1 MQPISRPNTT
11 RTPVRRPGLSTRAAF
26 TLVELLVVIAI
37 IGVLV
42 ALILPAIQAAR
53 EASRRTQCQNNLRQ
67 IGLAAHNHADAQKH
81 YPSSGWGYTWSGD
94 PDRGFGRSQPGG
106 WIYNTLPYLE
116 ETAIHQIGTGLTGA
130 AKRTELGRIQSMPVA
145 VFICP
150 TRRTVKTYPVT
161 AQETSNA
168 SNDFGHAKTDYAGNA
183 GEIVQTWTGPSAG
196 ATSATAPSW
205 VTNNTG
211 VTFALSAVKPTQIPD
226 GLSKTYW
233 AGEKNLEPRFYET
246 GGGAAD
252 NGSMYQGHDWD
263 NLRWGHPD
271 LPPTPD
277 RRGFDGIRVYG
288 SAHPEGCFFAFCDG
302 SVQFIRYDIDGETH
316 RRLSNRH
323 DARPTPSWN

>member
-1 MQPISRPNTT
+1 MPPSKCQCERAASDCRRVSAT
-11 RTPVRRPGLSTRAAF
+11 RSAF

-37 IGVLV
+37 IGILV
-42 ALILPAIQAAR
+42 ALLLPAIQAAR
-53 EASRRTQCQNNLRQ
+53 EAARRTQCQNNLRQ
-67 IGLAAHNHADAQKH
+67 IGLAAHNHADAQKF

-94 PDRGFGRSQPGG
+94 PDRGFGLSQPGG

-116 ETAIHQIGTGLTGA
+116 ENAIHDIGMGLTGA

-145 VFICP
+145 VFVCP
-150 TRRTVKTYPVT
+150 SRRTVKTYAIT
-161 AQETSNA
+161 AQETTNA
-168 SNDFGHAKTDYAGNA
+168 GNDFGHAKTDYAGNG
-183 GEIVQTWTGPSAG
+183 GEIVQTWNGPPAG

-211 VTFALSAVKPTQIPD
+211 VTFALSQVKPTQIPD

-233 AGEKNLEPRFYET
+233 AGEKNLEPRYYET

-252 NGSMYQGHDWD
+252 NGGMYIGHDWD

-271 LPPTPD
+271 LPPSPD
-277 RRGFDGIRVYG
+277 RRGFDGIRVFG
-288 SAHPEGCFFAFCDG
+288 STHPEGCFFAFCDG

-323 DARPTPSWN
+323 DGRPTPDWN